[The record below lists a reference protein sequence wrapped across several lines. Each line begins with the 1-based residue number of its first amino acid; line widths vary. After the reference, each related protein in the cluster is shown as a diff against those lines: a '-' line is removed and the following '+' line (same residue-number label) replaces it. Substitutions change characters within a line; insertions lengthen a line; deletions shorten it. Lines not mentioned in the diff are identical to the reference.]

1 MTRDEF
7 MKQKSESEQ
16 KIMNHVFPVGIVF
29 AVRLGTIGG
38 LIYCGWLQWRF
49 CGANLYSP
57 MLLAIGIL
65 VLLFCGSIPAASY
78 CNKRFDQFALKYP
91 FCHCYIMFNLATKTV
106 ETGCCYHCGKRV
118 FD

>member
-7 MKQKSESEQ
+7 IKQISESEQ
-16 KIMNHVFPVGIVF
+16 KIMNRVFPVGIVF
-29 AVRLGTIGG
+29 AVRLGTIEG
-38 LIYCGWLQWRF
+38 LIVCGWLQWRF

-91 FCHCYIMFNLATKTV
+91 FCHCYMVFNLATKTV